1 MNGEDGSQAKT
12 HFAEDFGLFFE
23 REGMPRMA
31 GRILGWLL
39 VTEAPATSLQELAE
53 ALQASKGS
61 ISTITRS
68 LIQMGMLERV
78 AVPGHRRDYVR
89 IKPGG
94 FAKLIQDRM
103 AMISTY
109 RHLFEHGLELVEGKA
124 PEARA
129 RLSEVRDMYAFF
141 ESEMPLLLER
151 FEKKRKTSH
160 SRSA

>member
-1 MNGEDGSQAKT
+1 MTGEDGNQAKS
-12 HFAEDFGLFFE
+12 HFVEDFGLFFE

-53 ALQASKGS
+53 VLQASKGS
-61 ISTITRS
+61 ISTMTRS

-78 AVPGHRRDYVR
+78 AVPGNRRDYVR

-109 RHLFEHGLELVEGKA
+109 RHLIEHGLELLGGRA
-124 PEARA
+124 PEARM
-129 RLSEVRDMYAFF
+129 RLTEIRDMYAFF
-141 ESEMPLLLER
+141 ENEMPMLLER
-151 FEKKRKTSH
+151 FEKRRKTSH
-160 SRSA
+160 AR